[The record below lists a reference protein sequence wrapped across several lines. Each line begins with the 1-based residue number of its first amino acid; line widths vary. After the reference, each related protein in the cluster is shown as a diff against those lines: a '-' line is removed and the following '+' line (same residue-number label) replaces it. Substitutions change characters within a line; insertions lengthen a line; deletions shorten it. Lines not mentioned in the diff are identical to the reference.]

1 VLDISTSLKLYKRA
15 DIQNAII
22 ENAKDK
28 EIAIKFGD
36 KGFGKRPDIL
46 KYPKDILELAKQ
58 GATSFHASEELWR
71 NPLQL
76 DPMMKKADI
85 EKLRLGWDLVLDI
98 DCPIWKLAKITTWL
112 IIKALKDHNIT
123 SISLKFS
130 GNKGFHIGI
139 PFEAFPEKI
148 NNQETKN
155 LFPEAPR
162 NIASYLL
169 DYINSNYIKVEKD
182 ERIIFGKKYAI
193 SFQKLMEATQK
204 SIDELTIKHCS
215 NCNRIIKGEKQK
227 TTEFVC
233 KKCGSTITSNDP
245 FMKCPK
251 CKILMEKFEHNKA
264 LCKCGSNNYYRKF
277 NPSSIIEVDTIL
289 ISSRHL
295 YRMPYS
301 LNEKSGLL
309 SLPINPEKVLSFEKQ
324 MANPK
329 NIKIPNF
336 KFLDKENVKE
346 EAASLLE
353 KAFAFSLEK
362 QKEYEKPEKKF
373 EALTE
378 ALPEKFFPPCIKNIL
393 KGLEDGRKR
402 SLFILTNFLTSVG
415 WDYERIEELFKKWNE
430 KNQEPLREVLIKGQI
445 RYHKQKKK
453 KILPPNCQNKM
464 YYIDMRICTPDN
476 LCQKIKNPVNYSIV
490 KTKYLHKS
498 KK

>member
-1 VLDISTSLKLYKRA
+1 MDKSTTLQLYKRE
-15 DIQNAII
+15 DIQKAII
-22 ENAKDK
+22 ENAQNR
-28 EIAIKFGD
+28 EIAIKFGES
-36 KGFGKRPDIL
+36 GFGKRPDTL

-85 EKLRLGWDLVLDI
+85 EKLRIGWDIVLDI

-112 IIKALKDHNIT
+112 IIRALKDHNIT

-130 GNKGFHIGI
+130 GNKGFHIGV
-139 PFEAFPEKI
+139 PFEDFPESI

-182 ERIIFGKKYAI
+182 EKIIFGEKFRI
-193 SFQKLMEATQK
+193 TFQTLAEATK
-204 SIDELTIKHCS
+204 KDMNDLTTKHCS
-215 NCNRIIKGEKQK
+215 NCNKVIKGEKQK

-233 KKCGSTITSNDP
+233 KKCGSTITSNAP
-245 FMKCPK
+245 FMKCAK
-251 CKILMEKFEHNKA
+251 CKILMEKFEHNKS
-264 LCKCGSNNYYRKF
+264 LCKCGSNNYYRHF

-301 LNEKSGLL
+301 LNEKSGLI
-309 SLPINPEKVLSFEKQ
+309 SLPIDPEKVLSFEKQ

-329 NIKIPNF
+329 NIKLPKF
-336 KFLDKENVKE
+336 KFLDKENIKKD
-346 EAASLLE
+346 EAKSLLE
-353 KAFAFSLEK
+353 KAFAFNAEK
-362 QKEYEKPEKKF
+362 QKEYEEKSEKKF
-373 EALTE
+373 QALTE
-378 ALPEKFFPPCIKNIL
+378 ALPEKFFPPCIQNIL

-402 SLFILTNFLTSVG
+402 SLFLLTNFLTSVG
-415 WDYERIEELFKKWNE
+415 WDYERIDELFKKWNE
-430 KNQEPLREVLIKGQI
+430 KNTEPLREVLIKGQL

-476 LCQKIKNPVNYSIV
+476 LCKKIKNPVNYSIV
-490 KTKYLHKS
+490 KTKYLN